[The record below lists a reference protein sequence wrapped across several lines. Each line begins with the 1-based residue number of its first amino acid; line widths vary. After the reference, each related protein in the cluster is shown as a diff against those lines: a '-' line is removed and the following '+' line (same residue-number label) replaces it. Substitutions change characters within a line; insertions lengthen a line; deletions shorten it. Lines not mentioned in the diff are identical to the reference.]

1 MAQGKDVRYHVPM
14 EIVAD
19 DGFGPSWSGAGET
32 MGGAELSSP
41 FIQPLGEP
49 YLFDGPGAPVG
60 VYGMCP
66 LCNNAQHGKL
76 DGLLVRGEI
85 GAVVGMGFTRREIAL
100 HMVRHIGPAYRD
112 ALLPLLEA
120 SGDLP
125 EGFLEEKFPD
135 VVKALKRMEASNA
148 RYERVREEGIDA
160 VPDGHYLPREIPG
173 GGPGA
178 DDPASEGGGPGPLP
192 CHDELLHDPRIGRD
206 YAMDGGRGLR
216 PLAPWTRTR
225 SVAEMAIRQVEA
237 INFYDEMMAI
247 RGRAID
253 VYDRI
258 MGEKRP
264 DGTYEGGLV
273 DPRVVEVRK
282 DNGDTVETVV
292 GGDPK
297 LMSIAVAAV
306 REMSGVVD
314 TLCKMSLI
322 AKKIGEDGP
331 GEELDPAIK
340 SIVDSIGARKAITVD
355 VEAVAAEAEGLAR
368 DTAER
373 AADAGQLPMR
383 KVEEE
388 GDA

>member
-1 MAQGKDVRYHVPM
+1 MCGIMQAM
-14 EIVAD
+14 EILACD
-19 DGFGPSWSGAGET
+19 EFGPSWAGADET
-32 MGGAELSSP
+32 MGGAELPSP
-41 FIQPLGEP
+41 FGQPLGEP
-49 YLFDGPGAPVG
+49 YLFDSPGATVG

-85 GAVVGMGFTRREIAL
+85 GAVVEMGFTRREIAL

-112 ALLPLLEA
+112 ALSPLLEA
-120 SGDLP
+120 SGSLP
-125 EGFLEEKFPD
+125 DGFLEERFPD

-148 RYERVREEGIDA
+148 RYEGVREEGLDA
-160 VPDGHYLPREIPG
+160 VPEGRDGTRDEVRG
-173 GGPGA
+173 GSRGVACGA
-178 DDPASEGGGPGPLP
+178 VCEGPGPLP
-192 CHDELLHDPRIGRD
+192 YHDELLHDPRIGRD

-216 PLAPWTRTR
+216 PLVPWTRTR

-258 MGEKRP
+258 MGEKQP

-282 DNGDTVETVV
+282 DNGETVETVV